1 MMLSKLIDST
11 YYSPPQTP
19 NQPIRE
25 YEPDAPKKPRRKS
38 EPETPEKGRYFVFF
52 ALLFLVICLL
62 FKGDKMLAIAFSL
75 FDVLFLLL
83 TRKKPNPVRR
93 KLF

>member
-1 MMLSKLIDST
+1 MLSKLIDST
-11 YYSPPQTP
+11 YYTPPHTP
-19 NQPIRE
+19 NQPIRKL
-25 YEPDAPKKPRRKS
+25 EPEAPKKPRRKS

-52 ALLFLVICLL
+52 ALLFLVLCLL
-62 FKGDKMLAIAFSL
+62 FKGDKMLAIAFCI
-75 FDVLFLLL
+75 FDVLFFVL